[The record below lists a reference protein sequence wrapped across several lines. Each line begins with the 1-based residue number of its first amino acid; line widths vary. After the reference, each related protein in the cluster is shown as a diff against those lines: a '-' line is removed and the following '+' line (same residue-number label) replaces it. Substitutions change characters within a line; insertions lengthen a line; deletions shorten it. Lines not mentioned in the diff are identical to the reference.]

1 MLIGP
6 RVLRTALLTAG
17 CTLAL
22 GAGAAGADVQ
32 LISRA
37 PGGAYGDG
45 ESIAPSISADGGR
58 VAFQS
63 KAKNLGP
70 STGQFAADNVFVW
83 DGATSSVLLGARTNT
98 PGAPPDDSTI
108 GPSISAD
115 GRQVAFSSGA
125 TNILPLVPT
134 PGGGTFRSFF
144 DAGGDTSLVGRGATP
159 PDPPPSGT
167 FNAAISGD
175 GSWATVQSGT
185 PDEMLGPLNLPSGF
199 GIYRTPICC
208 HFGAQTNELVNH
220 IPGGLN
226 ANITDDAGS
235 APRHVALSADGR
247 RIVFQSVAD
256 NLVPGSVAAY
266 NVYAWSAGTNTV
278 QLVSRASGAAGAPGD
293 GNSINPAV
301 SADGRFVSFESAA
314 TNIEPAVT
322 KLYDDP
328 NQAILQ
334 ETYVRDL
341 DTQTTTLV
349 SRQDGADGTPANAT
363 GSAIDQFLST
373 SISGDG
379 RYVAFS
385 SPATNLT
392 SEDCTHPYADVFV
405 RDRLANTTRLISRA
419 SHRANFCNNS
429 TGAEGDSEAP
439 SLSADGMKVAFVSW
453 ATNIG
458 PLDNTPKTREVY
470 LADTGATAAPP
481 ITPVNTPPAPGPAPA
496 TAPKDVKPPTL
507 GGLKLD
513 PSVFA
518 VSGAQGASTAARTR
532 KKKAHRG
539 ATIRFT
545 TSEAATVRFDVLTR
559 PAASAASAK
568 TKKKRK
574 KAKPRKLG
582 SLKRVATSGANRV
595 AFSGTIG
602 GKALAPGRYTLTA
615 TATDAA
621 GNASRV
627 VTATFQIVK

>member
-1 MLIGP
+1 M
-6 RVLRTALLTAG
+6 RTRSKVLQTTLL
-17 CTLAL
+17 
-22 GAGAAGADVQ
+22 AAAFAAAFGGGVANADVQ

-45 ESIAPSISADGGR
+45 ASIAPSTSADGSR

-70 STGQFAADNVFVW
+70 ATDQFAPDNVFVW
-83 DGATSSVLLGARTNT
+83 DAPTSSVLLGARTNQ
-98 PGAPPDDSTI
+98 PPIPPNDSTI

-115 GRQVAFSSGA
+115 GRQVAFSSSA

-144 DAGGDTSLVGRGATP
+144 DSSADTSLVGRGAAP
-159 PDPPPSGT
+159 PLPPPSGT
-167 FNAAISGD
+167 FGAAISGD
-175 GSWATVQSGT
+175 GTWATVQNGT
-185 PDEMLGPLNLPSGF
+185 PDDMLGPLSLPSGI
-199 GIYRTPICC
+199 GIYRTALCC
-208 HFGAQTNELVNH
+208 HFGSPTNELVNH
-220 IPGGLN
+220 IPGPLN
-226 ANITDDAGS
+226 GNITDDAGS
-235 APRHVALSADGR
+235 AARHVALSDDGR
-247 RIVFQSVAD
+247 RIVFQSIAD
-256 NLVPGSVAAY
+256 NLVPGSVASY
-266 NVYAWSAGTNTV
+266 NVYAWSATSSTV
-278 QLVSRASGAAGAPGD
+278 QLVSRASGVAGAPGD

-301 SADGRFVSFESAA
+301 SADGRYVSFESAA

-349 SRQDGADGTPANAT
+349 SRRDGADGAPANAA

-373 SISGDG
+373 SISADG

-392 SEDCTHPYADVFV
+392 TEDCTHPYADVFV
-405 RDRLANTTRLISRA
+405 RDRVANTTKLISRA
-419 SHRANFCNNS
+419 SHRSNFCNNA

-439 SLSADGMKVAFVSW
+439 SLSADGTKVAFVSW
-453 ATNIG
+453 AVNIA

-470 LADTGATAAPP
+470 LADTGATTVPA
-481 ITPVNTPPAPGPAPA
+481 ITPANTPPAPAPPPS
-496 TAPKDVKPPTL
+496 TTPKDVRPPTL
-507 GGLKLD
+507 GGLKVD

-518 VSGAQGASTAARTR
+518 VSGAQGASTAAKARR
-532 KKKAHRG
+532 KKTHRG

-545 TSEAATVRFDVLTR
+545 ASEAATVRFDVLTR

-574 KAKPRKLG
+574 KLKPRKLG
-582 SLKRVATSGANRV
+582 SLKRTATTGRNRV
-595 AFSGTIG
+595 AFTGKVA
-602 GKALAPGRYTLTA
+602 GKALSPGRYTLKA

-621 GNASRV
+621 GNTSRV
-627 VTATFQIVK
+627 VTATFRIVK